1 MQGHSALAD
10 RALFLFLATSFWLLL
25 RDKQTSKR
33 KGRKAG
39 RPVGGYCLIREKGD
53 CRRLGVWREAVH
65 LWVDVKDLEGCA
77 NRLAFGKG
85 GKCITIQGI
94 QVVENGNQQCLKLVF
109 TERCRVKTHSAEKE
123 QLMLCITFTEVG
135 KRLCSGEMG
144 NGLSLGHM
152 V

>member
-1 MQGHSALAD
+1 M
-10 RALFLFLATSFWLLL
+10 
-25 RDKQTSKR
+25 
-33 KGRKAG
+33 
-39 RPVGGYCLIREKGD
+39 
-53 CRRLGVWREAVH
+53 
-65 LWVDVKDLEGCA
+65 DVKDLEGCA

-85 GKCITIQGI
+85 GKCITMQGI

-109 TERCRVKTHSAEKE
+109 TERCQVKTHSTEKE

-152 V
+152 VRQPFGQREGKLWGQVSVVGEELGHSGPSRVCGVGEGSG